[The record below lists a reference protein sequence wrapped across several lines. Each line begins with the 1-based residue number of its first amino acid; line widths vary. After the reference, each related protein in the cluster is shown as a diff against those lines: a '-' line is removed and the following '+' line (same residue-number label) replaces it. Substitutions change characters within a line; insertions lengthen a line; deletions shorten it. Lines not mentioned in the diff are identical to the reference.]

1 MKCHVIALVFVL
13 VLVRAAQD
21 YVIGIDLGT
30 CNSVVAAY
38 KNGRAEVI
46 ANELGSRITPS
57 WVNFDEHG
65 VVVVGEAARGLAVS
79 APERTVFEIKRI
91 IGRSYDEAVRDSKLL
106 SYKIVNNSGSPA
118 IEMVIKGETRRF
130 TPEEISAHILRKL
143 KQVAET
149 YLGVPIKRAV
159 ITVPAFFNEAA
170 RQATRDAGTIAGLK
184 VENLLSEPTSASI
197 AYGHDNK
204 VSKAERTI
212 MVVDI
217 GAGTTDATLLTLD
230 NGVYE
235 VLATSGDTH
244 LGGTDIDARF
254 MEHELKQ
261 FEKKTGL
268 NARTNKRAIERLRR
282 EVERAKI
289 ALSVQAQ
296 TRIEIEAF
304 HEGQDLT
311 DTMTRARFEDMS
323 RDLFARF
330 LVPLEQALTDA
341 KLSKSQ
347 IDDVVLVGGPT
358 RTPNI
363 QEILAQFFGKPP
375 LRTVNPDEAVAL
387 GAAIKGAI
395 LGGEPSLDVDV
406 VLDVIALSQGIE
418 TVGGAMTTLI
428 TRNTHIPSTV
438 TRTFSTAADN
448 QERVEIKVYE
458 GERPLTR
465 DNRLLGTFTLSGIAP
480 APRGTP
486 QIDVT
491 LDVDA
496 NGILTV
502 SAQDKTSGKMEKVRI
517 DSNKGR
523 LSADEIKR
531 LLEEADQYKDADKA
545 ARERVEAR
553 NTFEGAVYAARR
565 EENKPQPVTDAVED
579 AMAWLDQHP
588 DATKEAL
595 EAEASRFRERVAPH
609 LGVKSEKATPRHD
622 DL

>member
-1 MKCHVIALVFVL
+1 
-13 VLVRAAQD
+13 
-21 YVIGIDLGT
+21 
-30 CNSVVAAY
+30 
-38 KNGRAEVI
+38 
-46 ANELGSRITPS
+46 
-57 WVNFDEHG
+57 
-65 VVVVGEAARGLAVS
+65 
-79 APERTVFEIKRI
+79 
-91 IGRSYDEAVRDSKLL
+91 
-106 SYKIVNNSGSPA
+106 
-118 IEMVIKGETRRF
+118 
-130 TPEEISAHILRKL
+130 
-143 KQVAET
+143 
-149 YLGVPIKRAV
+149 
-159 ITVPAFFNEAA
+159 
-170 RQATRDAGTIAGLK
+170 
-184 VENLLSEPTSASI
+184 
-197 AYGHDNK
+197 
-204 VSKAERTI
+204 
-212 MVVDI
+212 
-217 GAGTTDATLLTLD
+217 
-230 NGVYE
+230 
-235 VLATSGDTH
+235 
-244 LGGTDIDARF
+244 
-254 MEHELKQ
+254 
-261 FEKKTGL
+261 
-268 NARTNKRAIERLRR
+268 
-282 EVERAKI
+282 VERAKI